1 MYNIV
6 LLEPEIPN
14 NTGNIVRTCA
24 ATGAKLHLIKP
35 LGFEITDKHLKRA
48 GLDYFEFA
56 KVSIYENLEDFKSKN
71 KGEYFFSSTK
81 ASKVY
86 SDMPF
91 SDNCYIFFGKETK
104 GLPERLLKENYD
116 RAFRIPMLEGIR
128 SLNLANSVAIVIY
141 DALRRKGFEKMQIK
155 GKLTEV

>member
-1 MYNIV
+1 MWYI
-6 LLEPEIPN
+6 LQ
-14 NTGNIVRTCA
+14 
-24 ATGAKLHLIKP
+24 
-35 LGFEITDKHLKRA
+35 
-48 GLDYFEFA
+48 
-56 KVSIYENLEDFKSKN
+56 KN

-104 GLPERLLKENYD
+104 GLPEWLLKENYD

>member
-56 KVSIYENLEDFKSKN
+56 KVSIYENLEDFKSKH

-104 GLPERLLKENYD
+104 GLPESLLKENYD

-141 DALRRKGFEKMQIK
+141 DALRRKGFENMQIK
-155 GKLTEV
+155 GKLTEI